1 MDQNGPLQ
9 ILQSALLVGWKKIMY
24 GFLDKIMV
32 VLGGVIL
39 TGSWIPQIIKVLRTR
54 SSRDLSIPFL
64 IAASSGT
71 LLLVP
76 YSILI
81 NDTFFIL
88 VNLFA
93 GLFAAATLIAALFFR
108 KR

>member
-1 MDQNGPLQ
+1 
-9 ILQSALLVGWKKIMY
+9 
-24 GFLDKIMV
+24 MV
-32 VLGGVIL
+32 VVGGVIL
-39 TGSWIPQIIKVLRTR
+39 TGSWIPQIIKVLKTR

-93 GLFAAATLIAALFFR
+93 GIFAAITLVVAVFYRMRSSSRWAS
-108 KR
+108 